1 VEAFLMAGKPNTDG
15 DGFWIGRLD
24 EMPVGAKFLIVE
36 DGGEVVLEMLHRDEE
51 GFPHVMQIDF

>member
-1 VEAFLMAGKPNTDG
+1 MAGKPNTDG